1 MVRHGLS
8 QRTVCRLLTLPRSTA
23 RYRSV
28 RPPDDVVRQRLRE
41 LAMRYRR
48 YGYQR
53 LHVLLRREGFRL
65 NHKKTYRLYREE
77 QLLVRQRKRRRRA
90 ATGRLPLPAPS
101 QRNLRWSLDFVS
113 DQLLDGRRFRCLTVM
128 DDCTRECKGILVDF
142 SIGGERVTRY
152 LDRLMASQGKP
163 ANTLSDNGTEFT
175 SKAMFYWA
183 QERGIQLNFI
193 EPGKPTQNAFIES
206 FNGRLRDE
214 CLNESVFNNIHHA
227 RAVIESWRQ
236 HYNQER
242 PHSSLGYLTP
252 DEYRQLLEQA
262 A

>member
-1 MVRHGLS
+1 MNLS
-8 QRTVCRLLTLPRSTA
+8 SNSNIGVVTGGRS
-23 RYRSV
+23 
-28 RPPDDVVRQRLRE
+28 
-41 LAMRYRR
+41 
-48 YGYQR
+48 
-53 LHVLLRREGFRL
+53 LRREGFTL

-90 ATGRLPLPAPS
+90 ATGHLPLPAPS
-101 QRNLRWSLDFVS
+101 RRNLRWSLDFVS

-128 DDCTRECKGILVDF
+128 DDCTRECRGILVDF

-152 LDRLMASQGKP
+152 LDALMASQGKP

-175 SKAMFYWA
+175 SRAMFYWA
-183 QERGIQLNFI
+183 QERGVQLNFI
-193 EPGKPTQNAFIES
+193 EPGKPAQNAFNES

-214 CLNESVFNNIHHA
+214 CLNESVFHNIHHA

-252 DEYRQLLEQA
+252 DEYRQQLEQA

>member
-1 MVRHGLS
+1 M
-8 QRTVCRLLTLPRSTA
+8 
-23 RYRSV
+23 
-28 RPPDDVVRQRLRE
+28 
-41 LAMRYRR
+41 
-48 YGYQR
+48 
-53 LHVLLRREGFRL
+53 L

-101 QRNLRWSLDFVS
+101 RRNLRWSLDFVS
-113 DQLLDGRRFRCLTVM
+113 DQLLDGRRFCCLTVM

-152 LDRLMASQGKP
+152 LDVLMASQGKP

-175 SKAMFYWA
+175 SRAMFYWA

-193 EPGKPTQNAFIES
+193 EPGKPVQNAFNES

-252 DEYRQLLEQA
+252 DEYRQQLEQA